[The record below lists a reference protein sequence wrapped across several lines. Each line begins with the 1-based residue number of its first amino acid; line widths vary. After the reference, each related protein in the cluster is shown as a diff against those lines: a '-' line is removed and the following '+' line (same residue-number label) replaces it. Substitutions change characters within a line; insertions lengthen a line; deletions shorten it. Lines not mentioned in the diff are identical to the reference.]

1 MTDDEQ
7 DARLRQALKDEYAD
21 EQGSHPAWEGSPAR
35 LRIESRG
42 TAGGSRLW
50 QAVAATLMLVVVV
63 GLVLVLMPRGPMAG
77 DDPRASDAAAAP
89 TSGPTSRSPSP
100 TMAEPATTPP
110 AEPSRTTSSAPSA
123 SPEPSRTPGVPPIYG
138 PEYGDDVPE
147 APPPV
152 AVRTADTTFALRA
165 WTYCYGNGCVDGAPA
180 ADPPDVGETS
190 RVEIE
195 FPLDGWT
202 FSASFVPVGVA
213 CARWQSVPLAKTG
226 DHTHV
231 LEPAGFAGTYDVT
244 LGGRGDG
251 DLFVTFRWTTPHDGP
266 LPVPEA
272 RLAIL
277 SGDEGDVRG
286 SGVELE
292 LSGLRATPRSASAE
306 VTVTAANGRSITFK
320 PVEAT
325 NARGCFGEG
334 VVYWD
339 GPDRV
344 GFRAPRLGPA
354 PFTYDVA
361 VVLDGVRYTARA
373 AWPADVIEG
382 NEPSVALTFSPPLP
396 ALP

>member
-50 QAVAATLMLVVVV
+50 QAVAATLMLVVV
-63 GLVLVLMPRGPMAG
+63 GSVLVLMPRGPMAG

-100 TMAEPATTPP
+100 TMAEPATTPS

-152 AVRTADTTFALRA
+152 TLRTADTTFALRA

-202 FSASFVPVGVA
+202 FQAEFVPVGVA
-213 CARWQSVPLAKTG
+213 CPRRQTVPVAKSG
-226 DHTHV
+226 EHSHV
-231 LEPAGFAGTYDVT
+231 LEPAGLADTYDVT
-244 LGGRGDG
+244 LFGRGDG
-251 DLFVTFRWTTPHDGP
+251 DLFVTFRWTTSQDGP
-266 LPVPEA
+266 MPVPEA
-272 RLAIL
+272 RLAVL
-277 SGDEGDVRG
+277 ANHDGEVDSY
-286 SGVELE
+286 GVELE

-306 VTVTAANGRSITFK
+306 ITVTAGDGESMSF
-320 PVEAT
+320 EAVR
-325 NARGCFGEG
+325 AKGCFGEG

-339 GPDRV
+339 GPDRA
-344 GFRAPRLGPA
+344 GLRAAGLGRA
-354 PFTYDVA
+354 PFTYDV
-361 VVLDGVRYTARA
+361 VIVLDGVRYRARA
-373 AWPADVIEG
+373 AWPADEIVG
-382 NEPSVALTFSPPLP
+382 NEPSVELAFSPSLP
-396 ALP
+396 AMP

>member
-50 QAVAATLMLVVVV
+50 QAVAATLMLVVV
-63 GLVLVLMPRGPMAG
+63 GSVLVLMPRGPMAG

-100 TMAEPATTPP
+100 TMAEPATTPS